1 MFEIIKFVLLFT
13 FIGDKK
19 DLNVKKKKILCCGNH

>member
-13 FIGDKK
+13 FTGDEKSLKYKK
-19 DLNVKKKKILCCGNH
+19 EKNMLW